1 MLSLVIREN
10 TRLVTLKLNMNRI
23 GDKSGA
29 AIFKALA
36 KNKNLREL
44 EMMSNQ
50 LDSEVIIINPVI

>member
-1 MLSLVIREN
+1 
-10 TRLVTLKLNMNRI
+10 MNRI
-23 GDKSGA
+23 GDRSGA

-50 LDSEVIIINPVI
+50 LDSEVMIINTSLLMN